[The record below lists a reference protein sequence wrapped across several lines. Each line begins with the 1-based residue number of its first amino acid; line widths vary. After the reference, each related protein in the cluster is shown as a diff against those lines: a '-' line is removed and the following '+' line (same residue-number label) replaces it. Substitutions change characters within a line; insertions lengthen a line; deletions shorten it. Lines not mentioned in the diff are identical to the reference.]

1 MALGRISGPLLKSNL
16 LRNGVNLA
24 FETDL
29 LYLDVVNRR
38 VGINTSTPS
47 NDLDVNGTIR
57 STDVISSGTA
67 TLGTISF
74 TTNNITSTDSQINLI
89 ASGANPVVYQATLQ
103 VANIQL
109 TGNTISTMA
118 SNQDIVFTTTGTG
131 AVTVNSNLTVNGTFT
146 TQGDMNV
153 GGNIT
158 VRGNIQI
165 GDQTTDTISIV
176 AGVNSNIIPATT
188 NTYNLGSSSLR
199 WANVYANNLTLD
211 TFTATNFSTANLNF
225 SNGTITNT
233 VPNQDISL
241 VTNGTG
247 GINIGNFKINGNSIT
262 NTVSNAVTNFSQ
274 KLTTAVF
281 DGSIATGNT
290 ISFTGSVL
298 GNVLTVSTAP
308 NNGLGGSIVF
318 NGSSSL
324 EMSAPLKFEAYAYTI
339 ETFAYFT
346 ATPLETDILGATT
359 NGAGGLNFTIAN
371 TTSVRID
378 HQGYIGNTYSF
389 ATPITLNAWHHI
401 VVTKNA
407 GGQEMAFI
415 DGVRSTSSYGSNFYF
430 QDFTS
435 TIGTGQSGG
444 NFEGRLSNLKITLG
458 SNTYDPTASSIT
470 VPTSPIT
477 ISPNTTL
484 LMLALTSGGVLD
496 DASMAEILTATS
508 ITYSSNGPFSSIL
521 APIVIGQVLS
531 GGSLPVG
538 TYITGNI
545 SGSGTDSSSQWTIN
559 NYLTQL
565 STTITATPTILTVT
579 AMTSGSI
586 LQNMVL
592 TGTSI
597 LNGTTITAFVSGS
610 GDIGTY
616 YVTPGQN
623 IGATSITGNI
633 QGYVNIGGTNG
644 VVLPAGTTSQRP
656 AQPIAGMVRFNADPL
671 TLAVEIYN
679 GSSWTG
685 VAGIQSGITVAQ
697 ATDISAQWALTLG

>member
-38 VGINTSTPS
+38 VGINTSSPS
-47 NDLDVNGTIR
+47 DDLEVVGTIR
-57 STDVISSGTA
+57 STNVVSSGTS

-74 TTNNITSTDSQINLI
+74 STNNITSTSNQINLV

-103 VANIQL
+103 VGNLQL
-109 TGNTISTMA
+109 TGSTISTMA

-131 AVTVNSNLTVNGTFT
+131 AVTVNSNLTVNGNFT
-146 TQGDMNV
+146 TQGDMSV
-153 GGNIT
+153 AGNIT

-165 GDQTTDTISIV
+165 GDATTDTVSIV

-199 WANVYANNLTLD
+199 WANVYASNLTLG

-225 SNGTITNT
+225 ANGTITNT
-233 VPNQDISL
+233 VNNQDISL
-241 VTNGTG
+241 VTSGTG

-281 DGSIATGNT
+281 TGSISTGNT
-290 ISFTGSVL
+290 ISFTGSIA

-324 EMSAPLKFEAYAYTI
+324 TMSAPFKFEAYAYTI
-339 ETFAYFT
+339 ETFLYFT
-346 ATPLETDILGATT
+346 STPNNTNIIGATT
-359 NGAGGLNFTIAN
+359 NGGGGLNFSVVN
-371 TTSVRID
+371 TTSLFLD
-378 HQGYIGNTYSF
+378 HQGYTGNTYSF
-389 ATPITLNAWHHI
+389 ATPITLNAWHHV
-401 VVTKNA
+401 VVTRNA

-415 DGVRSTSSYGSNFYF
+415 DGVRSTSSYGANFNF
-430 QDFTS
+430 QDFTG
-435 TIGTGQSGG
+435 TIGTGQGG
-444 NFEGRLSNLKITLG
+444 NNFAGRLSNLKITLG
-458 SNTYDPTASSIT
+458 SNTYDPTAANIT
-470 VPTSPIT
+470 VPISPIT
-477 ISPNTTL
+477 ISANTRL

-496 DASMAEILTATS
+496 DATTLQVLTSNNT
-508 ITYSSNGPFSSIL
+508 TYSSNGPFSSIL

-531 GGSLPVG
+531 GGSLPTG

-545 SGSGTDSSSQWTIN
+545 SGTGTASSSQWTIN

-565 STTITATPTILTVT
+565 STTITSTPTLLNVT
-579 AMTSGSI
+579 AMTSGTI

-592 TGTSI
+592 TGTNV
-597 LNGTTITAFVSGS
+597 LNGTVITAFVSGT
-610 GDIGTY
+610 GTTGTY
-616 YVTPGQN
+616 YVSPSQT
-623 IGATSITGNI
+623 IASTTVTGNI

>member
-38 VGINTSTPS
+38 VGINTSSPS

-57 STDVISSGTA
+57 SSNVISSGTS

-74 TTNNITSTDSQINLI
+74 TTNNITSTSNQINLV
-89 ASGANPVVYQATLQ
+89 ASGTNPVVYQATLQ
-103 VANIQL
+103 VGNIQL
-109 TGNTISTMA
+109 TSNTISTMA

-131 AVTVNSNLTVNGTFT
+131 AVTINSNLTVNGNFT
-146 TQGDMNV
+146 TQGDLSVN
-153 GGNIT
+153 GNIT
-158 VRGNIQI
+158 VKGNIQI
-165 GDQTTDTISIV
+165 GDQTSDTVSIV

-199 WANVYANNLTLD
+199 WANVYANNLTLG
-211 TFTATNFSTANLNF
+211 TFNASNFSTANLNF
-225 SNGTITNT
+225 ANGTITNT
-233 VPNQDISL
+233 VSNQDISL

-247 GINIGNFKINGNSIT
+247 GINIGNFKINGSSIT
-262 NTVSNAVTNFSQ
+262 NTVTNAVTSFSQ
-274 KLTTAVF
+274 KLTTTTF
-281 DGSIATGNT
+281 TGSIATGNT
-290 ISFTGSVL
+290 LSFTGSVT

-324 EMSAPLKFEAYAYTI
+324 SMSTPLKFEAYAYTI
-339 ETFAYFT
+339 ESFIYFT
-346 ATPLETDILGATT
+346 STPNATDILGSS
-359 NGAGGLNFTIAN
+359 NGGGGGLNFSVEN
-371 TTSVRID
+371 TTSLLLN
-378 HQGYIGNTYSF
+378 HQGYTGNTYNF
-389 ATPITLNAWHHI
+389 ATPITLNTWHHI
-401 VVTKNA
+401 VVTRNTL
-407 GGQEMAFI
+407 GQEMAFI
-415 DGVRSTSSYGSNFYF
+415 DGVRSTSSYGSNFNF

-435 TIGTGQSGG
+435 TIGTGYRGSNFSG
-444 NFEGRLSNLKITLG
+444 RISNLKITLG

-470 VPTSPIT
+470 VPTSPLT
-477 ISPNTTL
+477 ISSNTKL

-496 DASMAEILTATS
+496 DASTTEVLTGS
-508 ITYSSNGPFSSIL
+508 GITYSSNGPFSSIL
-521 APIVIGQVLS
+521 SPIVIGQVLS
-531 GGSLPVG
+531 GGSLPTG

-559 NYLTQL
+559 NYLAQL

-579 AMTSGSI
+579 AMTSGTI

-597 LNGTTITAFVSGS
+597 LNGTTVTAFISGS
-610 GDIGTY
+610 GTTGTY
-616 YVTPGQN
+616 FVSPSQN
-623 IGATSITGNI
+623 IASTTITGNI